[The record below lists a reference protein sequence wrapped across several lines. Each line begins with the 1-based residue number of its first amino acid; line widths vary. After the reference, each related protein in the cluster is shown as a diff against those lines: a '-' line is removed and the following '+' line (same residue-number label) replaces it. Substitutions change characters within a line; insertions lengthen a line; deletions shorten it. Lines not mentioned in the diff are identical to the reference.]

1 MSNPAGWSVPACR
14 NLSLEE
20 RIADRVEA
28 ILFAAGE
35 IRDMIA
41 LADAI
46 AGEPPAEFDRVAER
60 IYELVHPLLPFL
72 TTFSAPNVERDPEL
86 EAAMLR
92 LEAEMSRL
100 LDRRSGLQTDEAWD
114 RLDTSAAP
122 YALAFFFEIRR
133 LDHLYLVASIANRE
147 PSQRT

>member
-46 AGEPPAEFDRVAER
+46 AGEPLAEFD
-60 IYELVHPLLPFL
+60 
-72 TTFSAPNVERDPEL
+72 
-86 EAAMLR
+86 
-92 LEAEMSRL
+92 
-100 LDRRSGLQTDEAWD
+100 
-114 RLDTSAAP
+114 
-122 YALAFFFEIRR
+122 
-133 LDHLYLVASIANRE
+133 
-147 PSQRT
+147 